1 MIYSTLSANHK
12 TSRHGRRQVQ
22 RNLASGLVA
31 DTNFA
36 DNHSVQQHTLVLIML
51 CGGLCVTI
59 LYNYLHERVLPTA
72 LSARMRNNY
81 LVVSTIDS
89 I

>member
-1 MIYSTLSANHK
+1 MSYSTLRANHK

-51 CGGLCVTI
+51 CGGL
-59 LYNYLHERVLPTA
+59 
-72 LSARMRNNY
+72 
-81 LVVSTIDS
+81 
-89 I
+89 